1 MLKSGTNSNPEKK
14 EIRDNIQNNVLGFGN
29 TLHHRSESEESKSIS
44 VIDQKKLEIGE
55 FFLEKNLSKK
65 KQQANIK
72 KWDAYLKKIKKSKG
86 LMNSSEFPMP
96 GTILHQNSSSPS
108 NSCSSSLTFDT
119 TIIQLFYKK
128 SQSKFISKVNH
139 SPGPPMKYRFI
150 CWRTIMNISNG
161 FPDAFL
167 EMKKQTL
174 PKVVERDIK
183 YDLHRTYPSHPLFI
197 FKQTGDTTL
206 GEKQLYSVLRA
217 LANNFPR
224 IGYCQGMNFVVGFL
238 LLISGGNEAESF
250 NFFQKMGLD
259 WRFHILGLFED
270 NFPLVNLYVFIF
282 WKLMK
287 ESQDD
292 LKKHLEKLGVP
303 DHAWISKWFMML
315 YLYSLPLDV
324 VCRVWD
330 FIISEENLLSLLKV
344 ALALMKI
351 LKPDLMRF
359 QEIFEIMEYFKILKG
374 GLYEPYKSALI
385 DEETIKSKHITLKGD
400 ILVRKA
406 RKIKL
411 SKKLIVETTKEFL
424 QLNPQFK
431 NHVIMEYYL
440 KYDGDFKEMKIKDLK
455 LKEYFLHADES
466 TQKKRHL
473 SFEHLPVLTEH
484 EEFMGVNK
492 LKNIPLFEINNLV
505 IFQSNK
511 KKVNGKN
518 NGSEEEEDEEEDS
531 ISEGEFATNKSYQIT
546 KIPEKASFH

>member
-14 EIRDNIQNNVLGFGN
+14 EIQDNFQNNVLLGLN
-29 TLHHRSESEESKSIS
+29 NNLHHQSESEESKSIS

-55 FFLEKNLSKK
+55 FFLEKHLSKK
-65 KQQANIK
+65 KQQTNIK
-72 KWDAYLKKIKKSKG
+72 KWDSYLKKLKKSKG
-86 LMNSSEFPMP
+86 LMNSSELPMP
-96 GTILHQNSSSPS
+96 ATILHQNSSSPS

-161 FPDAFL
+161 FPDVFL

-197 FKQTGDTTL
+197 YKQMGDTTL

-287 ESQDD
+287 ENQDD

-330 FIISEENLLSLLKV
+330 FIISEENLLSLLKI

-385 DEETIKSKHITLKGD
+385 DEETIKSKNITLKGD

-411 SKKLIVETTKEFL
+411 SKKIIAETTKEFL

-440 KYDGDFKEMKIKDLK
+440 KYDGDFKEMKIKELK
-455 LKEYFLHADES
+455 LKEYFLHVDEN
-466 TQKKRHL
+466 TKQKRHL
-473 SFEHLPVLTEH
+473 SFEHLPILAEH

-505 IFQSNK
+505 IFQSKK

-518 NGSEEEEDEEEDS
+518 NESDEEEDDEDS